1 MSVIL
6 SRPSSRRRMLRGAL
20 AGAAVSVGVPFLDRH
35 LNSNGT
41 ALAETGQPLPL
52 VFGSWIQ
59 ELGLNPGTW
68 IPAKVG
74 PGFENNLQLKV
85 FDPIRDRMNIIS
97 GTKYFL
103 DGRPLNTHNTTLQI
117 ATTGAI
123 YQGNVSGPSLDV
135 VIGDTIGRKTRF
147 RSLEVNF
154 AGRRQS
160 WSQRSGTSRN
170 PAEQSPVALYTRIF
184 GPEFRDPNAADFT
197 PDPSVMVHRSVLS
210 GITEERQALLKSLG
224 AADRARM
231 EEYFTSIRDIEGQLE
246 IALQKPSPM
255 PSCTAAAEPV
265 EMKPSPLVEDTYKN
279 GLLFAKLLAH
289 AVACDQTRVFNVATG
304 AQGQRRP
311 GSASTWHMH
320 THEEPVDEKL
330 GYQKNVF
337 AFTNDANKLCLE
349 FMQELDKMKEGDKS
363 VFDRALTLWQTDH
376 AEARIHT
383 LDLTPIMMFG
393 GAGGRLKTGIHVA
406 APSDPVT
413 RASLTIMQAYGVP
426 ISSWGELSNKTDRPI
441 TEIMV

>member
-1 MSVIL
+1 MSVL
-6 SRPSSRRRMLRGAL
+6 FPRTSRRTVLRGSL
-20 AGAAVSVGVPFLDRH
+20 AGATISVGLPFLDCF
-35 LNSNGT
+35 LNENGT
-41 ALAETGQPLPL
+41 ALADTGKELPL

-123 YQGNVSGPSLDV
+123 YQGNVSGPSADV
-135 VIGDTIGRKTRF
+135 VIGDTIGKKTRF

-160 WSQRSGTSRN
+160 WSQRSGTAKN
-170 PAEQSPVALYTRIF
+170 PSEFSPLALYTRIF
-184 GPEFRDPNAADFT
+184 GPEFRDPNAGDFK
-197 PDPSVMVHRSVLS
+197 PDPTIMVHRSVLS
-210 GITEERQALLKSLG
+210 SIADERQSLTKSLG

-231 EEYFTSIRDIEGQLE
+231 DEYFTSIRDIEGQLE
-246 IALQKPSPM
+246 ISMQKPPAM
-255 PSCTAAAEPV
+255 PSCTAAAAPEEV
-265 EMKPSPLVEDTYKN
+265 KPSPLVEDSYKN

-289 AVACDQTRVFNVATG
+289 AIACDQTRVINITTG
-304 AQGQRRP
+304 AQGLRRP

-320 THEEPVDEKL
+320 THEEAVDEKL

-337 AFTNDANKLCLE
+337 QFTNDANKLCLN
-349 FMQELDKMKEGDKS
+349 FMQELDKMREGGKS
-363 VFDRALTLWQTDH
+363 VFDRTTILWQTDH

-413 RASLTIMQAYGVP
+413 RATLTIMQAYGVP
-426 ISSWGELSNKTDRPI
+426 VSTWGELSNKTDRPI
-441 TEIMV
+441 TEILT

>member
-1 MSVIL
+1 MTLIL
-6 SRPSSRRRMLRGAL
+6 GRPSSRRSVLRGSI
-20 AGAAVSVGVPFLDRH
+20 AGAAVSVGLPFLDRY

-41 ALAETGQPLPL
+41 AMADSGQALPP

-74 PGFENNLQLKV
+74 QGFENNLQLKV
-85 FDPIRDRMNIIS
+85 FDPIKDRMNIVS

-135 VIGDTIGRKTRF
+135 IIADTIGRKTRF

-170 PAEQSPVALYTRIF
+170 SSEMSPVALYARIF
-184 GPEFRDPNAADFT
+184 GPEFRDPNAAEFT

-210 GITEERQALLKSLG
+210 GISEQRQELMKTLG
-224 AADRARM
+224 AADRARL
-231 EEYFTSIRDIEGQLE
+231 EEYFTSIRDIEGQLD
-246 IALQKPSPM
+246 IAMQKPAPM
-255 PSCTAAAEPV
+255 PSCAAAGEPQ
-265 EMKPSPLVEDTYKN
+265 EMKPSPIIDDAYQN
-279 GLLFAKLLAH
+279 GMLFAKLLAH
-289 AVACDQTRVFNVATG
+289 AVACDQTRVINIATG
-304 AQGQRRP
+304 AQGLRRP
-311 GSASTWHMH
+311 GSSTTWHMA
-320 THEEPVDEKL
+320 THEEAVDEKL

-337 AFTNDANKLCLE
+337 AFTNQANKLCLE
-349 FMQELDKMKEGDKS
+349 FMLELDKMKEGPKS
-363 VFDRALTLWQTDH
+363 VFDRALVLWQTDH

-393 GAGGRLKTGIHVA
+393 GASGRLKTGWHIA

-413 RASLTIMQAYGVP
+413 RASLTVMQAYGVP
-426 ISSWGELSNKTDRPI
+426 INSWGELSNKTDRPI